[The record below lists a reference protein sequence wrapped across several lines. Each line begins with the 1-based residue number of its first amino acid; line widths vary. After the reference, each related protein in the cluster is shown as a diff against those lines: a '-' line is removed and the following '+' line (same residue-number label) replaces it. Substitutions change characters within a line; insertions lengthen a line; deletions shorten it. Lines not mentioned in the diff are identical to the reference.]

1 MILVFGSL
9 NIDLAFAL
17 PHLPVEGETVLAPG
31 YLPGP
36 GGKGLNQAVA
46 AARAGAVTAMY
57 GRVGDDEFGRML
69 RRTMADER
77 IAADGVATGRLPT
90 GCAALAVAADGR
102 NLIMVGSG
110 ANREASADQVPDA
123 ALGPGTTVLL
133 QLEVPI
139 ADTAALA
146 ARARARGARVVLNA
160 APAAALP
167 AAALA
172 TVDVLVVNEIE
183 AAMLT
188 GIADAEAALAALARA
203 GDGAAVLT
211 RGAAGATA
219 LAGDRRWD
227 VPALPIRPV
236 DTVGAGDAFVGALA
250 AGLDAGLDLPAAL
263 RRASV
268 AGGLACLTPGAVA
281 AMPDLAAIEAH
292 LDRLPPLSAG

>member
-9 NIDLAFAL
+9 NIDLTFSL

-46 AARAGAVTAMY
+46 AARAGAATAMY
-57 GRVGDDEFGRML
+57 GRVGDDAFGHSL
-69 RRTMADER
+69 RRTMADEG
-77 IAADGVATGRLPT
+77 IAADGVAIGRMPT
-90 GCAALAVAADGR
+90 GCAAIAVGGDGS
-102 NLIMVGSG
+102 NIIMVGSG
-110 ANREASADQVPDA
+110 ANGEASQDQVPDA
-123 ALGPGTTVLL
+123 ALTPGTTVVL

-139 ADTAALA
+139 ADTVAVAT
-146 ARARARGARVVLNA
+146 RARAGGARVVLNA

-167 AAALA
+167 DGALA
-172 TVDVLVVNEIE
+172 VVDVLVVNEIE

-188 GIADAEAALAALARA
+188 GLADADAALAVLAQA
-203 GDGAAVLT
+203 GCGAVVLT

-219 LAGDRRWD
+219 VAGGGRWT

-250 AGLDAGLDLPAAL
+250 AALDDGLDLPTAL
-263 RRASV
+263 RRANV

-281 AMPDLAAIEAH
+281 AMPGRAAIDAH
-292 LDRLPPLSAG
+292 LDRLPPVSAG